1 MATVEELLK
10 QKQEIEAALEEAMK
24 REREDVVRDVRKKIK
39 DYNITATELRGVIKT
54 RKRTAK
60 AKDSTES

>member
-10 QKQEIEAALEEAMK
+10 QKEELEAAIAEAMK
-24 REREDVVRDVRKKIK
+24 AEREEVVKDVRKKIK

-60 AKDSTES
+60 TKDSAEN

>member
-10 QKQEIEAALEEAMK
+10 QKQEIEVALEEAMK

-39 DYNITATELRGVIKT
+39 DYTITATELRGVIKT

-60 AKDSTES
+60 PKDSAES